1 MITWLCVC
9 CWNMEVCPVLTSGDE
24 VQVLRFYVLLSPKLI
39 DLGRFSF
46 CTWQLP
52 HSIGFDYVTGSLWP
66 LLWETVLVLCPFS
79 DFSVYSVFWYKLGK
93 NTERTLQFIFI
104 LRLISKD
111 FWKVLTYDLFFFLL
125 CFTSSPLLIRLASDF
140 FILFVS
146 LKQLIFLL
154 FLILWFS
161 NF

>member
-1 MITWLCVC
+1 
-9 CWNMEVCPVLTSGDE
+9 MEVCPVLTSGDE

-39 DLGRFSF
+39 DLGRFFF

-52 HSIGFDYVTGSLWP
+52 HSIGFDYVTGSLRP

-79 DFSVYSVFWYKLGK
+79 NFSVYFQSSEINLVK
-93 NTERTLQFIFI
+93 NTERTLHFIFI

-140 FILFVS
+140 FILFVL